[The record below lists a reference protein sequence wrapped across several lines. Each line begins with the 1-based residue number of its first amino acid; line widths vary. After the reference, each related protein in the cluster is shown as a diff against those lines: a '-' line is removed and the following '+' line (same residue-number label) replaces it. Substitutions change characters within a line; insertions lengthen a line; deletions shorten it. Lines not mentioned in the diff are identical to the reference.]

1 MPPVVNSVTPN
12 QGSSAGGTS
21 VTITGS
27 GFAGSSAARFG
38 GTQAA
43 GFVLVSSTKIT
54 AISPPGMGTVNVT
67 VTGSSGTS
75 TQTVPFTYVNAPA
88 PIITALTP
96 NTGPE
101 TGGTIV
107 TITGSGFT
115 GATQVRFGTLASSFT
130 VNSSGQVTA
139 TAPAGSAPVLVTVT
153 TPAGTS
159 NPAPFGYSAATTPFV
174 TGIAPSQGP
183 LAGGNTVTIT
193 GFRFTGATQVRF
205 GALASSFTVISDGQ
219 VNAVAPGGSGTVPIT
234 VITPGGPSAGDVHYS
249 YVATPTIVS
258 LNPSEGPSSGGN
270 SVTIVGTG
278 FTDVTGVLFGTFPAP
293 FSVVSDT
300 QIVAAPP
307 AGSGTVMVTI
317 VSPGGSSSP
326 GAPYTYL

>member
-1 MPPVVNSVTPN
+1 MSSSAHQAGTAPPPPSPTPEPRQRDIQPSGRRHRALPDGHQRSTGRCREDVTTMPPVVNSVTPN

-38 GTQAA
+38 GTEAA

-75 TQTVPFTYVNAPA
+75 TQTIPFTYVNAPA

-115 GATQVRFGTLASSFT
+115 GATSTVR
-130 VNSSGQVTA
+130 N
-139 TAPAGSAPVLVTVT
+139 
-153 TPAGTS
+153 
-159 NPAPFGYSAATTPFV
+159 
-174 TGIAPSQGP
+174 
-183 LAGGNTVTIT
+183 
-193 GFRFTGATQVRF
+193 
-205 GALASSFTVISDGQ
+205 
-219 VNAVAPGGSGTVPIT
+219 
-234 VITPGGPSAGDVHYS
+234 
-249 YVATPTIVS
+249 
-258 LNPSEGPSSGGN
+258 
-270 SVTIVGTG
+270 
-278 FTDVTGVLFGTFPAP
+278 TGVQLHRELRRPGERRGARRFRHRPDHRDHARRTECRRCSLQLCRRPPVTLLMIFMRTKSPGVPVDQAREGE
-293 FSVVSDT
+293 
-300 QIVAAPP
+300 QAAPLRWCD
-307 AGSGTVMVTI
+307 GRESG
-317 VSPGGSSSP
+317 PHR
-326 GAPYTYL
+326 